1 MELRVIDFDILTRNF
16 QPYVDGYKNIE
27 SEKRAMLDSIQPV
40 RKEMESIMKSASS
53 ILDEV
58 SQQKSAERFRTLQ
71 DSLMKSDNDFKY
83 KLKGLQEDLN
93 TSVFEQLSEIVS
105 VWAKENSINVVMDKM
120 EVIFNTDDIDA
131 TEDILSV
138 VKEKGLFYKVEV
150 IEDEKVEEVEIID
163 EKVKSGQTFDLI
175 ADYAEPLPVKI
186 IADLLGFP
194 ESEEHLLRPWS
205 QAIVKMYEVNPTVQY
220 QSEAKVAAQEFA
232 DYVRALAESRK
243 KTPGADLISDL
254 AIVEE
259 NGEKLNM
266 HELVATCVLLLN
278 AGHEASVN
286 AFGNGMVAALQ
297 RPDQTALLR
306 DNSRGIT
313 NTALE
318 EFMRFDAPLHMFE
331 RTATADTEIGGVS
344 IKEGQKIAALI
355 GSANRDETVF
365 SSPESMDLT
374 RDPNPH
380 IGFGAGIHF
389 CIGAPLARLE
399 MSVSLPALWEKY
411 PHMQLAGDAI
421 RRPTFVLRGYESVA
435 ISA

>member
-1 MELRVIDFDILTRNF
+1 MIDFTDPAFVSDPYPALKELRAEGKPVWHEGMQMFLAARHVDANDVFRNKSLGRIF
-16 QPYVDGYKNIE
+16 K
-27 SEKRAMLDSIQPV
+27 EKSPEFEWEIFNWLHSD
-40 RKEMESIMKSASS
+40 S
-53 ILDEV
+53 ILDSEPPKHTRLRSLV
-58 SQQKSAERFRTLQ
+58 AKAFNRQKIEGMRPAVGRIT
-71 DSLMKSDNDFKY
+71 
-83 KLKGLQEDLN
+83 
-93 TSVFEQLSEIVS
+93 EQLL
-105 VWAKENSINVVMDKM
+105 
-120 EVIFNTDDIDA
+120 DA
-131 TEDILSV
+131 
-138 VKEKGLFYKVEV
+138 
-150 IEDEKVEEVEIID
+150 ID

-194 ESEEHLLRPWS
+194 DSEEHLLRPWS
-205 QAIVKMYEVNPTVQY
+205 QAIVKMYEVNPSVQY
-220 QSEAKVAAQEFA
+220 QNEAKAAAKEFA

-243 KTPGADLISDL
+243 KIPGADLISDL
-254 AIVEE
+254 ASVEE

-297 RPDQTALLR
+297 RPDQVALLR
-306 DNSRGIT
+306 ENPRGIT
-313 NTALE
+313 ETALE
-318 EFMRFDAPLHMFE
+318 EFMRFDAPLHLFE
-331 RTATADTEIGGVS
+331 RTATADTELGGVS

-365 SSPESMDLT
+365 SNPESMDLT

-380 IGFGAGIHF
+380 IGFGGGIHF
-389 CIGAPLARLE
+389 CLGAPLARLE
-399 MSVSLPALWEKY
+399 MSVSLPALWERY
-411 PHMQLAGDAI
+411 PHMQLAGEAI

>member
-1 MELRVIDFDILTRNF
+1 MIDFTDPAFVSNPYPALKELRAAGDPVWHEGMQMFLAARHSDANDVFRNKSLGRIF
-16 QPYVDGYKNIE
+16 T
-27 SEKRAMLDSIQPV
+27 EKSPEFEWEIFNWLHAD
-40 RKEMESIMKSASS
+40 S
-53 ILDEV
+53 ILDREPPKHTRLRSLV
-58 SQQKSAERFRTLQ
+58 AKAFNRQKIEGMRPAVGRIT
-71 DSLMKSDNDFKY
+71 
-83 KLKGLQEDLN
+83 
-93 TSVFEQLSEIVS
+93 EQLL
-105 VWAKENSINVVMDKM
+105 
-120 EVIFNTDDIDA
+120 DA
-131 TEDILSV
+131 
-138 VKEKGLFYKVEV
+138 
-150 IEDEKVEEVEIID
+150 ID
-163 EKVKSGQTFDLI
+163 EKVKTGQTFDLI

-365 SSPESMDLT
+365 SSPELMDLT

-435 ISA
+435 ISV